1 MSRGRPVDGT
11 LASGDVW
18 RVRADSPSF
27 VLVLRGVGTV
37 LPAAAVV
44 LTALL
49 AFRRLDDTDMWWH
62 LAAGRWIVEH
72 HAIPRTD
79 TLSYMLHD
87 APWINL
93 QWLFDLSVYSLYR
106 TGGPTLLVLASTLLY
121 AGATALLLKSLRL
134 ALGPIA
140 ACLMT
145 LWGVAIAQGRFVI
158 RPEMASF
165 LFLEIVL
172 FVCATGSRTGG
183 RRLWLLPPV
192 LAFWANTHG
201 LFVIGAFVIGC

>member
-1 MSRGRPVDGT
+1 
-11 LASGDVW
+11 
-18 RVRADSPSF
+18 
-27 VLVLRGVGTV
+27 
-37 LPAAAVV
+37 
-44 LTALL
+44 
-49 AFRRLDDTDMWWH
+49 MWWH

-140 ACLMT
+140 ASLMIPPRT
-145 LWGVAIAQGRFVI
+145 
-158 RPEMASF
+158 SSTT
-165 LFLEIVL
+165 
-172 FVCATGSRTGG
+172 ATETN
-183 RRLWLLPPV
+183 
-192 LAFWANTHG
+192 AKA
-201 LFVIGAFVIGC
+201 